1 METEEMKLY
10 NPEDITIQTFDD
22 SEERKAKNASLK
34 TLAQIFPYKANGSK
48 ERIKE
53 LQSKGAGIYM
63 TTNPQDD
70 GFSRGVEH
78 TKRFQYL
85 TLDLDVAKEKAHLTK
100 DELEAAKLKL
110 FDELKTLSLPPYGV
124 MFTKNGLQPGW
135 KFADP
140 HELESKE
147 ERIKANGKYQSMVK
161 AVTQVLGHKS
171 EGDSICRVIRLPES
185 LHLKTPND
193 PYKIVYQEIS
203 GHECTFEEFN
213 KAYPAIA
220 SDSDSSLKGMF
231 DWNQAINITEGSRD
245 QTIFRAADSLAAK
258 GFDFET
264 ALTILRGANTTY
276 KPPLGDSIVVEK
288 LKNAFNFIESR
299 KTEESSIY
307 NASFLSTV
315 PKLITELT
323 SDQAKVD
330 WIWEGYLAR
339 GHLTFFSALWKV
351 GKSTLIAYL
360 LKALQEGKEFAGQ
373 PVTPTKVLILSEES
387 ETIWARRREDLGL
400 TGDIYV
406 HCRPTKLKLD
416 HKQWLTLLE
425 LEEKFC
431 TEKGINLF
439 IIDTIS
445 TFWPTRDEGNNPEID
460 AALIPLN
467 VFYEKDI
474 CVMTVHHFRK
484 SGGDQGTA
492 TRGGGGIGSRAD
504 ILIECS
510 RLDAENPNDTQRVLR
525 TYSRFEESPPEL
537 VVELVGDEYL
547 PRGTRS
553 EVSKEAKLQIVLH
566 TLQGQGDLTVNEILD
581 NWDTESKKP
590 VPRTIRNYMES
601 LLQDGRVIQSGK
613 KLVGKTEAPS
623 YSLNN
628 GGKESNTYTRD
639 SSVIAPNESIQDS
652 QEVKPEKNGKGFI
665 DQLKMEYKK
674 DEELKKLADWKE
686 KAKLSEEAKQ

>member
-1 METEEMKLY
+1 MKLKKQAVRY
-10 NPEDITIQTFDD
+10 
-22 SEERKAKNASLK
+22 
-34 TLAQIFPYKANGSK
+34 
-48 ERIKE
+48 
-53 LQSKGAGIYM
+53 
-63 TTNPQDD
+63 
-70 GFSRGVEH
+70 H
-78 TKRFQYL
+78 TKY
-85 TLDLDVAKEKAHLTK
+85 
-100 DELEAAKLKL
+100 
-110 FDELKTLSLPPYGV
+110 
-124 MFTKNGLQPGW
+124 GW
-135 KFADP
+135 KILP
-140 HELESKE
+140 
-147 ERIKANGKYQSMVK
+147 ANGKIPIVK
-161 AVTQVLGHKS
+161 WQEWQDKEITTDQIEKWWDRNPNSNIAVITGAKSGICVLDVDGADLT
-171 EGDSICRVIRLPES
+171 G
-185 LHLKTPND
+185 LHLPTTVTATTNENHYHYYFKHPGFPVSNSAGQLD
-193 PYKIVYQEIS
+193 KGLDFRGDGGIVILPPSQHFDKNGKPDVLY
-203 GHECTFEEFN
+203 TWL
-213 KAYPAIA
+213 
-220 SDSDSSLKGMF
+220 LKPSETDLADIPLWLIDKVKEKRWVNNSEKF
-231 DWNQAINITEGSRD
+231 DWNQAINITKGSRD

-258 GFDFET
+258 GFNFEI
-264 ALTILRGANTTY
+264 ALTILRGANSTY
-276 KPPLGDSIVVEK
+276 KPPLEDSIVVEK
-288 LKNAFNFIESR
+288 LKNAFNFIESG
-299 KTEESSIY
+299 KTKENSIY
-307 NASFLSTV
+307 NASFLSSV

-323 SDQAKVD
+323 PDQAKVD

-351 GKSTLIAYL
+351 GKSTLIAYF

-373 PVTPTKVLILSEES
+373 PITPTKVLILSEES

-425 LEEKFC
+425 SEEKFC

-504 ILIECS
+504 ILIECT
-510 RLDAENPNDTQRVLR
+510 RLDATNPDDSQRVLR

-537 VVELVGDEYL
+537 VIELVGDEYL
-547 PRGTRS
+547 ARGTRS
-553 EVSKEAKLQIVLH
+553 EVSKEAKLQVVLGI
-566 TLQGQGDLTVNEILD
+566 LQDQGDLTVSEILS
-581 NWDTESKKP
+581 NWDSENKKP

-628 GGKESNTYTRD
+628 GGKESNTYIRD
-639 SSVIAPNESIQDS
+639 SSVIAPGESIQDS
-652 QEVKPEKNGKGFI
+652 QEVKKPEK
-665 DQLKMEYKK
+665 KK
-674 DEELKKLADWKE
+674 DGKYDW
-686 KAKLSEEAKQ
+686 L